1 MATLKD
7 IAGVTGISISTISRV
22 LNHDETISVTPQ
34 TAEKIFAAA
43 KALDYVPTRS
53 RAKAESAAPNRRMG
67 IAQMFEME
75 QILEDPYYL
84 YMKSA
89 LEKMCFSKGVETTNL
104 FRDQTGHFICQG
116 DSELDGVFAIG
127 SFTPQEI
134 EDFHRYSSHVVFV
147 DTSPDDERYFAAVP
161 NFHLGVRQ
169 ALQRL
174 LEAGHRRIG
183 FIGSQYTF
191 QEEKNLKL
199 DARLY
204 YFRNILQEAGAFDPA
219 YVLDS
224 AMNSNAGFEVMTR
237 ALDAW
242 QTPPTALFI
251 ASDAIANGVL
261 RALERKG
268 VSIPGQMSV
277 VAFNDTPLSLNASPP
292 LSAVRVLQS
301 EIAAAA
307 YVAMESSLAGSTY
320 PFKTVVPCVYVER
333 ESVGAPCVCES

>member
-174 LEAGHRRIG
+174 LEAGHRRLRHR
-183 FIGSQYTF
+183 Q
-191 QEEKNLKL
+191 LH
-199 DARLY
+199 
-204 YFRNILQEAGAFDPA
+204 
-219 YVLDS
+219 
-224 AMNSNAGFEVMTR
+224 
-237 ALDAW
+237 
-242 QTPPTALFI
+242 PPG
-251 ASDAIANGVL
+251 D
-261 RALERKG
+261 
-268 VSIPGQMSV
+268 
-277 VAFNDTPLSLNASPP
+277 
-292 LSAVRVLQS
+292 
-301 EIAAAA
+301 
-307 YVAMESSLAGSTY
+307 
-320 PFKTVVPCVYVER
+320 
-333 ESVGAPCVCES
+333 

>member
-89 LEKMCFSKGVETTNL
+89 LEKMCFSKGVETSNL

-134 EDFHRYSSHVVFV
+134 EDF
-147 DTSPDDERYFAAVP
+147 T
-161 NFHLGVRQ
+161 
-169 ALQRL
+169 
-174 LEAGHRRIG
+174 
-183 FIGSQYTF
+183 
-191 QEEKNLKL
+191 
-199 DARLY
+199 
-204 YFRNILQEAGAFDPA
+204 
-219 YVLDS
+219 
-224 AMNSNAGFEVMTR
+224 
-237 ALDAW
+237 
-242 QTPPTALFI
+242 
-251 ASDAIANGVL
+251 
-261 RALERKG
+261 
-268 VSIPGQMSV
+268 
-277 VAFNDTPLSLNASPP
+277 
-292 LSAVRVLQS
+292 
-301 EIAAAA
+301 AAAA
-307 YVAMESSLAGSTY
+307 MWSLWTPRRTTSATLPQCPTSTWACARRSNVCWRQATGASASSAASI
-320 PFKTVVPCVYVER
+320 PFRRRKP
-333 ESVGAPCVCES
+333 

>member
-1 MATLKD
+1 M
-7 IAGVTGISISTISRV
+7 
-22 LNHDETISVTPQ
+22 
-34 TAEKIFAAA
+34 
-43 KALDYVPTRS
+43 
-53 RAKAESAAPNRRMG
+53 
-67 IAQMFEME
+67 
-75 QILEDPYYL
+75 
-84 YMKSA
+84 
-89 LEKMCFSKGVETTNL
+89 
-104 FRDQTGHFICQG
+104 
-116 DSELDGVFAIG
+116 
-127 SFTPQEI
+127 
-134 EDFHRYSSHVVFV
+134 

-191 QEEKNLKL
+191 QEEKTLKL

-224 AMNSNAGFEVMTR
+224 AMNSTAGFEVMTR

-277 VAFNDTPLSLNASPP
+277 IAFNDTPLSLNASPP
-292 LSAVRVLQS
+292 LSSVRVLQS

-307 YVAMESSLAGSTY
+307 YMAMESSLAGSTY

-333 ESVGAPCVCES
+333 ESVGAPDACES